1 MKGEQY
7 QDDHPLAFG
16 GHSEGGGGECAGCQL
31 ESEYCPTSSQDG
43 HRSERSKGGVCGQ
56 GIDCRSR
63 RPRGHWRWLEMCLR
77 AEVGLPLQGHSC
89 SVLCE
94 LLFSIIPI
102 AALHPVYNVKKIP
115 KHGVQRAAL
124 LPAPRGIFLAK
135 PVRTAVPRCK
145 ATNRSARRLAL
156 EQVGT
161 HAA

>member
-1 MKGEQY
+1 MTIHSPLGAILRAEVANARVVSWSLSTARQARRTDIGQRGRKGECC
-7 QDDHPLAFG
+7 H
-16 GHSEGGGGECAGCQL
+16 
-31 ESEYCPTSSQDG
+31 
-43 HRSERSKGGVCGQ
+43 Q
-56 GIDCRSR
+56 GIECRFR

-94 LLFSIIPI
+94 LLFSFIPI
-102 AALHPVYNVKKIP
+102 AALHPVYKVKKIP
-115 KHGVQRAAL
+115 KHGVQRGAL